1 MGAGEGLGD
10 GEVRGPGSSRSETVR
25 FLERSIPEAERQER
39 VSGRKV
45 GGLCLLRRAWQA
57 GMGQRAR
64 QTRVGGLGGQ
74 EPSTASPVSANGPLV
89 PGN

>member
-1 MGAGEGLGD
+1 M
-10 GEVRGPGSSRSETVR
+10 R
-25 FLERSIPEAERQER
+25 FLERSIREAERQEP
-39 VSGRKV
+39 VSGQKV
-45 GGLCLLRRAWQA
+45 GGLCLLRRALRA

-74 EPSTASPVSANGPLV
+74 EPSLASPVSAKGPLV